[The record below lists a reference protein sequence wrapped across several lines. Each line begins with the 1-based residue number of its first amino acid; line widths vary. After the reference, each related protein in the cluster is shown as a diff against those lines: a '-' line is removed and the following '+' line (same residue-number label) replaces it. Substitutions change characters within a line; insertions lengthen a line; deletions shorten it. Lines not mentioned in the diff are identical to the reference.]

1 MHARR
6 VMLCVVSL
14 AATTIAFA
22 DDLRISGAPGLLERM
37 APKKESMETE
47 AGVRLALKPQPAGE
61 GLFDLLQGRADAA
74 LIDSPTEAVA
84 RGLSLAKPGA
94 IKGALEVVQLP
105 VGQVPV
111 TFYVHASN
119 PVKTL
124 SREDVARIYSGKV
137 SNWKELGGADQPIKA
152 FALSPLNGS
161 RMAVND
167 TLLAKES
174 MAARVTTRGA
184 SKDVLALLAAAPNG
198 IAFLSESVGDA
209 SVHPVAVE
217 PAVTT
222 PLYLVVRGEPGP
234 VQKRI
239 ADGLRQTFSAV
250 SVASK

>member
-1 MHARR
+1 MHVRC
-6 VMLCVVSL
+6 VMLFAASL
-14 AATTIAFA
+14 AATTTALA
-22 DDLRISGAPGLLERM
+22 DDLRLSGAPGLLERM
-37 APKKESMETE
+37 TPRKESIEAE
-47 AGVRLALKPQPAGE
+47 AGVRLALKPETAGE

-74 LIDSPTEAVA
+74 LIDSATEAVA
-84 RGLSLAKPGA
+84 RGLSLAKPGS

-111 TFYVHASN
+111 AFYVHASN

-124 SREDVARIYSGKV
+124 SRDDVARIYSGKV
-137 SNWKELGGADQPIKA
+137 SNWKDLGGADQPIKA

-174 MAARVTTRGA
+174 MAARVTTRGT
-184 SKDVLALLAAAPNG
+184 SKDVLTLLSAAPNG
-198 IAFLSESVGDA
+198 IAFLAEQVGDA

-217 PAVTT
+217 PPVTT
-222 PLYLVVRGEPGP
+222 PLYLVIRGEPSP
-234 VQKRI
+234 AQKRI
-239 ADGLRQTFSAV
+239 ADGLRQTFSTP